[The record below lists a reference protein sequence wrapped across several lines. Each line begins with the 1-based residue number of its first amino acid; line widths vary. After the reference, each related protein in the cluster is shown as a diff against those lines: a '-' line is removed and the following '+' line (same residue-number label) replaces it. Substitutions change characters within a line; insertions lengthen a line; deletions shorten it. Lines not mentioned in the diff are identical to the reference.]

1 MKPLRDM
8 LLLTLL
14 SASLAGCAPRQAIIA
29 TDPPAGGPVTG
40 VGDGPL
46 TEDLTLVVEA
56 QEAYF
61 RAHGV
66 YADRATDLNLT
77 PTEGVRID
85 IIQGDRNG
93 FSAIARSGDFE
104 CAVYVGSVRAP
115 RTYLTD
121 VAEVGCRS

>member
-8 LLLTLL
+8 LLLALVG
-14 SASLAGCAPRQAIIA
+14 ASLTACAPRQAIIA
-29 TDPPAGGPVTG
+29 SDPPAGGPVTG

-46 TEDLTLVVEA
+46 MDDLTLVVEA
-56 QEAYF
+56 QDAYF
-61 RAHGV
+61 KANGV
-66 YADRATDLNLT
+66 YADRSADLNLT
-77 PTEGVRID
+77 PTEGVSID

-104 CAVYVGSVRAP
+104 CAVYVGDVRAP
-115 RTYLTD
+115 RSYLTD

>member
-1 MKPLRDM
+1 MKSLRDV
-8 LLLTLL
+8 LLLALL
-14 SASLAGCAPRQAIIA
+14 SASVTACAPRQAIIA
-29 TDPPAGGPVTG
+29 SDPPAGGPVAG

-46 TEDLTLVVEA
+46 TDDLSRVIEA
-56 QEAYF
+56 QDAYF
-61 RAHGV
+61 RAHGA
-66 YADRATDLNLT
+66 YADRSADLNLA

-104 CAVYVGSVRAP
+104 CAVYVGNVRAP